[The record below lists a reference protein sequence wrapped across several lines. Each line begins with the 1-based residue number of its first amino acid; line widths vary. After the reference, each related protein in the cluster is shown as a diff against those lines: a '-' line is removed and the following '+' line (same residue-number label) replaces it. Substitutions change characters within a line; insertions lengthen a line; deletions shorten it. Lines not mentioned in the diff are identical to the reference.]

1 MPFPRCLRSARLSL
15 VLHAVAVAAL
25 GIMAGFFWTYTINVS
40 PALLTVDGA
49 VYAQVQS
56 AFNRHVRHALFFT
69 FFFGPPV
76 VAALA
81 LAAGRRQWRRAWFA
95 GLGVSGLLYLLGIV
109 FFTAQV
115 NLPLNHYTESWNP
128 QALPTDW
135 AQTRE
140 RWNTANLWRS
150 GVSAAAFV
158 LALGALTCRALPQA
172 ERPTA
177 AA

>member
-1 MPFPRCLRSARLSL
+1 MPHLPNSPRLLLSL
-15 VLHAVAVAAL
+15 LLHALAVAAL
-25 GIMAGFFWTYTINVS
+25 GIMAGFFWTYAINVS

-56 AFNRHVRHALFFT
+56 AFNRHVRHALFFC

-81 LAAGRRQWRRAWFA
+81 LVAGWRQWRRAWFA
-95 GLGVSGLLYLLGIV
+95 GLGVAALLYLLGIV

-115 NLPLNHYTESWNP
+115 NLPLNHYTESWGP
-128 QALPTDW
+128 QALPPDW

-140 RWNTANLWRS
+140 RWNAANLWRS
-150 GVSAAAFV
+150 WASAAAFL
-158 LALGALTCRALPQA
+158 LALGALAGRALPPPA
-172 ERPTA
+172 RPTA